1 MGSNST
7 TALLAVIL
15 LIREIMHYFERRELI
30 GIPVNKGKPSKSRNF
45 LLKGLEKSLKG
56 GD

>member
-30 GIPVNKGKPSKSRNF
+30 GIPVNKGKPPKSRNF